1 MKNVL
6 LVTLALA
13 VALTTS
19 NGWGKD
25 DYPNKPIEIV
35 IPYAAGG
42 SADFILRIVAEK
54 LKEHLGQPI
63 IVSCKPG
70 GAGAVGTSFVANSKP
85 DGYTLLM
92 HSCGIVTRPLFDPS
106 SPYRYTQFTPVAMF
120 ELHGHLIAVR
130 NDFPVKTLKELVDY
144 AKKNPGAVS
153 AGGSGIGGVNYLA
166 MELLKLNTQMTD
178 RDLQWVPHQGD
189 VEPLVALLGNHIQ
202 ASVTTL
208 PPCKTYVSNKQIRPL
223 AVLATKRDPLFP
235 NVSTAIEQGFPEME
249 ADCYNALF
257 APAKTPE
264 PIIKT
269 IETAMQKALADKG
282 VQENLGK
289 IDFEAPSPF
298 VGSKSIRAMQDQGD
312 KKWADVIKRANLG
325 VKKK

>member
-1 MKNVL
+1 VL
-6 LVTLALA
+6 LVALTLA

-19 NGWGKD
+19 IGWGKD
-25 DYPNKPIEIV
+25 DYPDKPIEIV

-54 LKEHLGQPI
+54 LKDHLGQPI

-70 GAGAVGTSFVANSKP
+70 GAGAVGTSFVANSRP

-130 NDFPVKTLKELVDY
+130 NEFPAKTLKELVDY
-144 AKKNPGAVS
+144 AKKNPGTVS
-153 AGGSGIGGVNYLA
+153 AGGSGIGGVNPLA
-166 MELLKLNTQMTD
+166 VELLKLNTQMTD
-178 RDLQWVPHQGD
+178 KELQWVPHQGD
-189 VEPLVALLGNHIQ
+189 VEPLVALMGNHIQ
-202 ASVTTL
+202 VSVTTL

-223 AVLATKRDPLFP
+223 ATLATKRDSLFP
-235 NVSTAIEQGFPEME
+235 AVPTAIEQGFPDVE
-249 ADCYNALF
+249 AMCSNGLF

-264 PIIKT
+264 PIIRT
-269 IETAMQKALADKG
+269 LETAMEKALADKT
-282 VQENLGK
+282 VQENLAK

-298 VGSKSIRAMQDQGD
+298 LGSKAIRAMQDQD
-312 KKWADVIKRANLG
+312 AKKWGDVIKRANLG
-325 VKKK
+325 VKN